1 MIKVSIQYPNK
12 AGARFDAD
20 YYVNKH
26 MPMALKL
33 LGDAVKSASVEIG
46 ISGALPDQ
54 APPFVAMC
62 SFVCETV
69 QDFYDA
75 FLPHASLL
83 QGDIAVYTDIEP
95 VIQMSEIKL
104 SS

>member
-1 MIKVSIQYPNK
+1 
-12 AGARFDAD
+12 
-20 YYVNKH
+20 
-26 MPMALKL
+26 
-33 LGDAVKSASVEIG
+33 
-46 ISGALPDQ
+46 
-54 APPFVAMC
+54 MC